1 MIFNALICFK
11 ISFNFRQVNSNDNN
25 LFITTFSPLKDYR
38 RITKGNLKFSLNEII
53 FLTLS
58 AVISGFNTYELIAEF
73 GKYEIDWLRKFFPYE
88 KQTPS
93 HDTLGEFYSKINPKE
108 FANCMI
114 SFMDIVNLR

>member
-1 MIFNALICFK
+1 MTN
-11 ISFNFRQVNSNDNN
+11 NGPVSNDNN

-38 RITKGNLKFSLNEII
+38 RTTKGNLKFSLNEII

-93 HDTLGEFYSKINPKE
+93 PWQIP
-108 FANCMI
+108 I
-114 SFMDIVNLR
+114 